1 MKELSVK
8 QILLAVTLVL
18 TLLGILAGTFS
29 WNRFQNLET
38 LTATQR
44 AATASELA
52 LENARYHVVQI
63 QQFLTDV
70 SATHDSAGFGD
81 AAENL
86 EAAKTELARIEALTP
101 AFAARVAALLP
112 KLDALHAVGSEMAKT
127 YLEHGLDAGNAIMKR
142 PGTGLDDTA
151 EALAT
156 ELDALAAEVDRGF
169 TAATENARNAQT
181 ALRNAALAAIAC
193 VVLAIAGAMLFIYR
207 RVIPPLARLLE
218 ATIAIR
224 DGKGT
229 ENKLTGL
236 RAEFRAV
243 GTAFNDVL
251 DNIAAKRREELAA
264 AAQNQRVVQALD
276 NVSSNVML
284 IDAAHRV
291 IYVNRTGRRGFTAL
305 APSFVAALPGFDPE
319 RLVGAGLEALF
330 VDAGAMRA
338 TLEGLHGTYVTELVY
353 GDSTLKL
360 VATPVLDSD
369 GTRLG
374 TVLEWRDLTGEKV
387 AEHQLEGM
395 VYGASKGELEWRIEV
410 DKFEEGFL
418 KRLAVGI
425 NKMLDALIGPFEL
438 AAGYVDRISRGDI
451 PPPITEQYSGSFKRL
466 QDNLNVCIESVN
478 RLVEDTETL
487 SVAGVAGR
495 LATRADVSRHHGDF
509 RRIVE
514 GINNTL
520 DAIVRPVDEA
530 KAAVS
535 RLADGDLTH
544 RMRGA
549 YQGDFAVLRDA
560 INGSVDQLR
569 ETIGRIRESAAT
581 MQTAAT
587 EIAQGNLDLSARTE
601 QQGAQLEETA
611 SSIEQLTSTVKQNAQ
626 SSHEADELAGTARSH
641 AERGG
646 SVVESAVAA
655 MAAIASSSKKIAE
668 ITAVIDE
675 LAFQTNLLAL
685 NAAVEAARA
694 GEQGRGFAVVAA
706 EVRNLAQRSAGAAK
720 EIRTL
725 IQDSVARVDEGSRL
739 VNESGRTLS
748 EIMQSVKQVSD
759 IVAEIATA
767 SEEQYSG
774 IALVNQAVARID
786 EGTQQNAALV
796 EETAAASK
804 ALDDQSRQLLGLVGY
819 FKTEAGSATSA
830 PLRAA
835 G

>member
-18 TLLGILAGTFS
+18 TLLGVIAGTFS
-29 WNRFQNLET
+29 WNRFQNLEA
-38 LTATQR
+38 LTAAQR

-52 LENARYHVVQI
+52 LKNARYHVVQI

-70 SATHDSAGFGD
+70 SATHDTDGFGD

-101 AFAARVAALLP
+101 DFAPRVAALLP
-112 KLDALHAVGSEMAKT
+112 RLDTLHTVGTEMAKA
-127 YLEHGLDAGNAIMKR
+127 YLEHGVDAGNAIMKR
-142 PGTGLDDTA
+142 ANTGLDDTA
-151 EALAT
+151 EALAK
-156 ELDALAAEVDRGF
+156 ELDALSAEVDRSF
-169 TAATENARNAQT
+169 TTATERAQAAQT
-181 ALRNAALAAIAC
+181 ALRNLAIAAIAT
-193 VVLAIAGAMLFIYR
+193 VVLAIAGAMLLIYQ
-207 RVIPPLARLLE
+207 RVIPPLASLLE

-229 ENKLTGL
+229 DHKLTGL
-236 RAEFRAV
+236 KAEFRAV
-243 GTAFNDVL
+243 GSAFNEVL
-251 DNIAAKRREELAA
+251 DNIEAKRREELTA

-284 IDAAHRV
+284 VDAAHRV
-291 IYVNRTGRRGFTAL
+291 IYVNRTGRREFTAL
-305 APSFVAALPGFDPE
+305 APSFAAALPGFDPE

-330 VDAGAMRA
+330 VDAPAMHA
-338 TLEGLHGTYVTELVY
+338 TIDALNAPYSAELAY
-353 GDSTLKL
+353 GDSTLRV
-360 VATPVLDSD
+360 VATPVLDGA

-374 TVLEWRDLTGEKV
+374 TVLEWRDLSGEKI
-387 AEHQLEGM
+387 AEHQIEGM
-395 VYGASKGELEWRIEV
+395 VYGATKGELEWRIEV
-410 DKFEEGFL
+410 DKFAEGFL
-418 KRLAVGI
+418 KRLAIGI

-451 PPPITEQYSGSFKRL
+451 PPPITETYAGSFKRL
-466 QDNLNVCIESVN
+466 KDNLNECIESVN

-495 LATRADVSRHHGDF
+495 LATRADVNRHHGEF

-520 DAIVRPVDEA
+520 DAIVGPVDEA

-535 RLADGDLTH
+535 RLAEGDLTH

-560 INGSVDQLR
+560 VNGSVDQLR
-569 ETIGRIRESAAT
+569 ETIGRIRESAST

-601 QQGAQLEETA
+601 QQGAQLEKTA
-611 SSIEQLTSTVKQNAQ
+611 SSIEQLTSTVKQNAGN
-626 SSHEADELAGTARSH
+626 SHEADKLATKARSH

-646 SVVESAVAA
+646 SVVDDAVAA
-655 MAAIASSSKKIAE
+655 MAAIATSSKKIAE

-706 EVRNLAQRSAGAAK
+706 EVRNLAQRSASAAK

-739 VNESGRTLS
+739 VNESGRTLT

-767 SEEQYSG
+767 SEEQSTG
-774 IALVNQAVARID
+774 IELVNQAVARID

-804 ALDDQSRQLLGLVGY
+804 ALDDQSRQLMGLVGY
-819 FKTEAGSATSA
+819 FKTEGNAGTPVA
-830 PLRAA
+830 LRAA
-835 G
+835 S